1 MATTARFMV
10 QRTCCG
16 LLLLL
21 FSYGCCLAT
30 GHVMD
35 MSSVPSPCQ
44 LSLVE
49 GAVNAASSEQGE
61 GASVVL
67 TAETHQGRQ
76 T

>member
-1 MATTARFMV
+1 
-10 QRTCCG
+10 
-16 LLLLL
+16 
-21 FSYGCCLAT
+21 
-30 GHVMD
+30 MD